1 MITFSVPSFLMG
13 ICYVFMGFSQ
23 QVPLSSPALFF
34 VIPGSDRGSQNLCVI
49 SSDIIDTK
57 VPAAT

>member
-34 VIPGSDRGSQNLCVI
+34 VIPGPDRGSFVLVRVVLVRQEGDL
-49 SSDIIDTK
+49 
-57 VPAAT
+57 P